1 MHYYIETE
9 PGVKLFVEDIGSGI
23 PVVLVH
29 GWPLNHE
36 MYEYQVTHL
45 PKYGYRCISI
55 DLRGFGQSDRP
66 WEGYT
71 YDRMADDIRAVLDT
85 LRLTGVRLAGFSMGG
100 AIALHYA
107 ARHQGFRLSQLL
119 LLAAAAPKLA
129 QGEGYPYGMP
139 VSAFNQLIAGT
150 YADRPQT
157 VASFGER
164 FFAKPVSPAFRD
176 WFQSMNLTA
185 SNHGT
190 AEGARMLRDEDL
202 RADLPRVQVPTTIF
216 HGLLDQ
222 ICPYE
227 LARLM
232 HQGIRGSQLLTFE
245 QSGHAVFY
253 DELELFNQ
261 RLLQVLGG
269 R

>member
-1 MHYYIETE
+1 MQYYIETE
-9 PGVKLFVEDIGSGI
+9 PGVKLFVEDIGSGT

-29 GWPLNHE
+29 GWPLNHQ
-36 MYEYQVTHL
+36 MFEYQVTHL

-55 DLRGFGQSDRP
+55 DLRGYGQSDNP

-71 YDRMADDIRAVLDT
+71 YDRMADDIRVVLDT
-85 LRLTGVRLAGFSMGG
+85 LRLTGVRLIGFSMGG
-100 AIALHYA
+100 AVVLHYA
-107 ARHQGFRLSQLL
+107 ARHRGCRLSQLL
-119 LLAAAAPKLA
+119 LLSAAAPKFA
-129 QGEGYPYGMP
+129 RGVDYPYGMP
-139 VSAFNQLIAGT
+139 VSAIDQLLAGVYT
-150 YADRPQT
+150 DRPQT
-157 VASFGER
+157 VASFGEN
-164 FFAKPVSPAFRD
+164 FFAKPVSPAFRQ
-176 WFQSMNLTA
+176 WFQSLNLSP

-190 AEGARMLRDEDL
+190 AGGVLMLRNEDL
-202 RADLPRVQVPTTIF
+202 RPDLPLIQVPTVIF
-216 HGLLDQ
+216 HGVLDQ
-222 ICPYE
+222 ICPYD

-245 QSGHAVFY
+245 HSGHAIFY